1 MLAKRAK
8 QVWHSSK
15 TSKTT
20 YAETFGKHFVK
31 KVRHVTEER

>member
-8 QVWHSSK
+8 QVWHSSI
-15 TSKTT
+15 TKTT

-31 KVRHVTEER
+31 KVSQVTEER

>member
-15 TSKTT
+15 TT
-20 YAETFGKHFVK
+20 YAETFGRHFVK